1 MSKEFQDEK
10 EKAEKE
16 DEKLDQNQIVFLGGE
31 GEPKLRIIGIMR
43 EVGEETAAEVI
54 YGLHSLAS
62 TARQVELREP
72 ENEDDEPE
80 IIETIEPI
88 ELILN
93 TPGGSADDMFA
104 IYDTMREIQKE
115 VPVHTKGIGK
125 VMSAGVPLLAAGTKG
140 HRRIGENCRVMLH
153 SVIGGHI
160 GPMHQLDNE
169 MEEIRNIQTQYINI
183 LARETNM
190 DERYLRNLMK
200 KKVNVYLSAQEAV
213 DLGIADEI
221 I

>member
-10 EKAEKE
+10 EKTEKE
-16 DEKLDQNQIVFLGGE
+16 DEKLDQKQIVFLGGE

-190 DERYLRNLMK
+190 SERYLRNLMK